1 MRLPIFRKGAQVTR
15 RFALGCAL
23 MLMCGA
29 ALASGA
35 PWYRWKNAV
44 NKTVMCAQV
53 SPGNVWEIIEGPFM
67 DSRCKK
73 PGNPQ

>member
-1 MRLPIFRKGAQVTR
+1 
-15 RFALGCAL
+15 

-73 PGNPQ
+73 PGNPE